1 MPTDERPD
9 MTMTDV
15 ALRLKE
21 AFEDKKAA
29 EIAGLFTPK
38 AVINVDGKMHDREE
52 TAEFLQ
58 VFFAA
63 VDQTYLD
70 IVAVERIDK
79 NDARPFVVYLIDVAW
94 VDRESWK
101 ESVHRYR
108 VALDLERDVKNNRHL
123 IRGLTAAAV
132 APKEEPPAGTDT
144 RVPPEVSAARGGD
157 PFSIWY

>member
-1 MPTDERPD
+1 MATDERPD

-21 AFEDKKAA
+21 GFEDKKAT
-29 EIAGLFTPK
+29 EIANLFTPN
-38 AVINVDGKMHDREE
+38 AVINVDGKMHDLAE

-79 NDARPFVVYLIDVAW
+79 HETRPFVVYLIDVAW

-101 ESVHRYR
+101 ESVHKFR
-108 VALDLERDVKNNRHL
+108 VALDLEREPKGKRHL
-123 IRGLTAAAV
+123 IRGLTAGELR
-132 APKEEPPAGTDT
+132 PKDEPAGSPAGAF
-144 RVPPEVSAARGGD
+144 PPEITAARGGD
-157 PFSIWY
+157 PWSIWY

>member
-1 MPTDERPD
+1 MATDERPD
-9 MTMTDV
+9 MTMTDI
-15 ALRLKE
+15 ALRMKE

-29 EIAGLFTPK
+29 DLVQLFTPK
-38 AVINVDGKMHDREE
+38 ATINVDGKMQDVPE

-79 NDARPFVVYLIDVAW
+79 HDVRPFVVYLMDVAW

-101 ESVHRYR
+101 ESVHKFR
-108 VALDLERDVKNNRHL
+108 VALDLERDPKTKRHL
-123 IRGLTAAAV
+123 IRGLTAASV
-132 APKEEPPAGTDT
+132 RPREEPAGAAAGAF
-144 RVPPEVSAARGGD
+144 PPEVRTAKDGD